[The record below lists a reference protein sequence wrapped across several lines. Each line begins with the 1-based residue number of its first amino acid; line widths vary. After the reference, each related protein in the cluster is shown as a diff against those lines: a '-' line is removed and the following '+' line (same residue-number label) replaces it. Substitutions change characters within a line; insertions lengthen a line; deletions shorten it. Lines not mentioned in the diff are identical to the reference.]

1 MSAPTSDTDNAATQ
15 FAAHFL
21 EAVDFQDAVEV
32 LPSTRLDSLPEW
44 DSLAALGVIL
54 MCDTEYG
61 VNLTGNELKTCVT
74 VNDIYAIALA
84 KKGR

>member
-1 MSAPTSDTDNAATQ
+1 MSSLSFNADNAATQ
-15 FAAHFL
+15 FAARFL

-32 LPSTRLDSLPEW
+32 VSGTRLDSLPEW

-54 MCDTEYG
+54 MCDTEYS
-61 VNLTGNELKTCVT
+61 VTITGNDLKASTT
-74 VNDIYAIALA
+74 VGDIYAAVLA